1 MLTDFIGV
9 LNIIGVIVFSVSGAL
24 KGLKYNLDIL
34 GIVFLGIITA
44 LGGGMMRDVLINV
57 MPAALINERDLY
69 FAIVFSIVTY
79 FAGKKIQN
87 YSMVIK
93 IFDAAGLA
101 VFTVIGAE
109 KGLSVHLGMLGV
121 IIMGTLTGVAGGIIS
136 DLLVNE
142 IPFVLK
148 EEVYALFCIS
158 GALFYWLFIGILKW
172 NQNLVI
178 LGIILFIFI
187 GRVLAVRFN
196 WHLPKRNIS

>member
-1 MLTDFIGV
+1 
-9 LNIIGVIVFSVSGAL
+9 
-24 KGLKYNLDIL
+24 
-34 GIVFLGIITA
+34 
-44 LGGGMMRDVLINV
+44 
-57 MPAALINERDLY
+57 
-69 FAIVFSIVTY
+69 
-79 FAGKKIQN
+79 
-87 YSMVIK
+87 
-93 IFDAAGLA
+93 
-101 VFTVIGAE
+101 
-109 KGLSVHLGMLGV
+109 
-121 IIMGTLTGVAGGIIS
+121 
-136 DLLVNE
+136 LLVNE